1 MPLFIG
7 LGRTELHLSV
17 PILQLFKESGQQT
30 SLQLSRQISLE
41 VMMDCCDQQT
51 TSKFLLRLPAAVLH
65 FQSHTTLPA
74 SNLPDVST

>member
-30 SLQLSRQISLE
+30 SLQLSRKISLE
-41 VMMDCCDQQT
+41 VMMD
-51 TSKFLLRLPAAVLH
+51 
-65 FQSHTTLPA
+65 
-74 SNLPDVST
+74 